1 MMRKVSL
8 PVFTID
14 THPSWGPMTPVA
26 PSTSPMTNF
35 NLAECDHSLPS
46 VCTYSEPVPLVVG
59 SSPPQGL
66 ASPLIAPPS
75 LRTPTRGS
83 LAQGSGAP
91 QPSVAHCSPVQATNM
106 ETGMYAFGIPNSYG
120 RPASGQASL
129 LRRPDP
135 VILSPSMRQGSVGRS
150 ASPMRSDVPSFRRYS
165 PLAPSVATLASFSA
179 RHRMETY
186 ASPRTERRRRR
197 KLSLSS
203 VASFATSMIPPE
215 DRDTSK
221 VRSGRHKDYYY
232 HVIDRSRDYR
242 KESRRKGLFG
252 ERRLSVSS
260 AVSTIKERNL
270 RRHQR
275 PLALYPLGDPTLN
288 QGAISPVNT
297 RSLLTCSGD
306 FAQHYP
312 NVHKGLLKGLLDV
325 SLLISHEVIIPIKEE
340 VTFNKDT
347 IRSRRAV
354 QAGIEAKLTRTLS
367 GRFPDPYLCPK
378 LVKKVAEY
386 FCDKI
391 DEGIDSAEDERS
403 FFQWLLRL
411 EVDNAIDVR
420 VTTSIGSGVN
430 SIIANIEG
438 CAHVS
443 RKKGTLLGLAS
454 PDSIS
459 LEMDL
464 LVRAL
469 FLNGRQLLEIDKDPL
484 FVDKVSIG
492 DNVFAQQLVTPL

>member
-1 MMRKVSL
+1 
-8 PVFTID
+8 
-14 THPSWGPMTPVA
+14 MTPVA
-26 PSTSPMTNF
+26 PSTVNF
-35 NLAECDHSLPS
+35 NLAGYDQPLPS
-46 VCTYSEPVPLVVG
+46 VNTYSEPVPLVVG
-59 SSPPQGL
+59 SSAPRGV

-75 LRTPTRGS
+75 LRAPTRES
-83 LAQGSGAP
+83 LVEGSGAP
-91 QPSVAHCSPVQATNM
+91 QPLVAHSSAVPATNV
-106 ETGMYAFGIPNSYG
+106 ETGMYAFGFPSSG
-120 RPASGQASL
+120 PASL
-129 LRRPDP
+129 IRRPCSG
-135 VILSPSMRQGSVGRS
+135 LMSTARGGSVGRS
-150 ASPMRSDVPSFRRYS
+150 ASPIRSDVPSFRRYS
-165 PLAPSVATLASFSA
+165 PLAPTVASLASFTA
-179 RHRMETY
+179 GHRMESST
-186 ASPRTERRRRR
+186 SPRTQRRRRR
-197 KLSLSS
+197 RLSLSS
-203 VASFATSMIPPE
+203 IASFATSMIPPE

-252 ERRLSVSS
+252 ERRSSVSS
-260 AVSTIKERNL
+260 VVSTIKERNL
-270 RRHQR
+270 RRHRQ

-306 FAQHYP
+306 FARHYP

-367 GRFPDPYLCPK
+367 GRFPDPHLSPK
-378 LVKKVAEY
+378 LIKKVTEY

-411 EVDNAIDVR
+411 DVDNAIDVR

-438 CAHVS
+438 CAYVS
-443 RKKGTLLGLAS
+443 RKKGVLLGLAS
-454 PDSIS
+454 PDSIN

-464 LVRAL
+464 LLRAL

-484 FVDKVSIG
+484 FVDKVLIG
-492 DNVFAQQLVTPL
+492 DNVFAQQLVNPL